1 MKRLLIL
8 FMMLCLILSLVALI
22 SCGGNTDTDTNTDTT
37 TDTDSSV
44 STDTDTAKENDYII
58 TVKDQDGNGV
68 ANSKITILD
77 KDEKTVTETTTDQNG
92 QAIVKLTIDTYF
104 VDIAELPEGYLDVVG
119 KVSLTTEE
127 NILEVR
133 NNIPNGTMDRPYH
146 VEVTNDIVLAGNE
159 TVYYVV
165 YGGGRTLLVENA
177 QGIKLTYGSE
187 EPLVAD
193 ENGKI
198 EYKMPPIE
206 DVNDRQRIIKIENT
220 TENEISFVLQV
231 VSEKGSID
239 NPYDIVLDENTKIT
253 VEKEKTVYYSY
264 KSQKDGMIVV
274 YSETENNNIYIYNLT
289 TYTTSSYTNGSLCEY
304 VYANEGDEIMVY
316 VSSNAQ
322 SNYNKVEFKVSHNA
336 GTEED
341 PIPLYKATNDFTFKE
356 NQKLTFVVT
365 PSALSELLI
374 ENANAKLVIG
384 EEEILPDEDGII
396 SYNTLEADKETSF
409 TVFNTNDSDRE
420 DVSISMYEIDHIES
434 ES

>member
-396 SYNTLEADKETSF
+396 SYNTLEADKETIF

-420 DVSISMYEIDHIES
+420 DVSISIYEIDHIES